1 VHVSDSLLDEDAIP
15 RRYADYIADN
25 TNQFQPPVLGAT
37 LLALALAAACV
48 AAFWFHDFDKDHPK
62 ERMAVR
68 PVTIAAVLTLFG
80 VAANWWFEITTVTAA
95 VPLLLVALVITVIC
109 ARVLGDGSRIL
120 LMCTAAVATLA
131 AVSANRPATEAMEW
145 SKTPAST
152 AVVIGLVIV
161 AAAAIGAIAPSR
173 VVGYGLLLTVTV
185 AGIVSYAT
193 SPSPKIGDVLTISDL
208 LVAFTAAVVTYA
220 IASAMYREPP
230 RTGASRALVGLGV
243 IFGPTALA
251 LLVYPQFDY
260 GWTAYT
266 PLDENKPFNGIT
278 TVGPFEISTDILIL
292 DAVALIIVA
301 VCAYVSLR
309 LGRINRSV
317 PPPIS
322 RSDPSTPG
330 DGTL

>member
-1 VHVSDSLLDEDAIP
+1 
-15 RRYADYIADN
+15 
-25 TNQFQPPVLGAT
+25 
-37 LLALALAAACV
+37 
-48 AAFWFHDFDKDHPK
+48 
-62 ERMAVR
+62 
-68 PVTIAAVLTLFG
+68 
-80 VAANWWFEITTVTAA
+80 
-95 VPLLLVALVITVIC
+95 
-109 ARVLGDGSRIL
+109 
-120 LMCTAAVATLA
+120 
-131 AVSANRPATEAMEW
+131 
-145 SKTPAST
+145 
-152 AVVIGLVIV
+152 
-161 AAAAIGAIAPSR
+161 
-173 VVGYGLLLTVTV
+173 
-185 AGIVSYAT
+185 
-193 SPSPKIGDVLTISDL
+193 
-208 LVAFTAAVVTYA
+208 
-220 IASAMYREPP
+220 MYREPP